1 MKKII
6 AAAFAVTL
14 ALAAFAP
21 HAVAV
26 DGKQGAAAVL
36 VPTNDVKWKDLPGFK
51 GAQMAVLEGN
61 PAKGPHHSMLKFVG
75 GFTAPLHHHSSDH
88 YGTVVAGTLL
98 LTVDGKDKKL
108 PAGSYFSFKGQNRER
123 SGLCSFVY
131 GIDTIGIKGEVIVD
145 LGNSRVRSLISP
157 YGVG

>member
-1 MKKII
+1 VEVQMKKTI
-6 AAAFAVTL
+6 AAAFAITL

-21 HAVAV
+21 HAAAA
-26 DGKQGAAAVL
+26 DGKQGANAVL
-36 VPTNDVKWKDLPGFK
+36 VPASDVKWKDLPGFK

-88 YGTVVAGTLL
+88 YGTVVAGTLV

-108 PAGSYFSFKGQNRER
+108 PAGSYFSFKGQKKHMTRCEAGADCILALDVR
-123 SGLCSFVY
+123 GKWDVLAD
-131 GIDTIGIKGEVIVD
+131 DTK
-145 LGNSRVRSLISP
+145 STAKK
-157 YGVG
+157 